1 MDKGANNMGLF
12 SSSSKSSSKTY
23 YTDNSKNISADFST
37 GELGGEG
44 ARNNIVATGDVYYAG
59 MSDDLATNFLNAVNT
74 SANTIVDGSLEL
86 TNTVLDAGNQLFND
100 MFDWVQETIGS
111 VAQQTDRV
119 TSALANAYNSEQA
132 THSAFK
138 TYALYGLIGFL
149 GWAYFVKRK

>member
-1 MDKGANNMGLF
+1 MGLF

-59 MSDDLATNFLNAVNT
+59 MSDDLATEFMTQVNAGADRV
-74 SANTIVDGSLEL
+74 V
-86 TNTVLDAGNQLFND
+86 DAGLQLYND
-100 MFDWVQETIGS
+100 TFGWVQETIGS

-138 TYALYGLIGFL
+138 TYALYGLAGFIA
-149 GWAYFVKRK
+149 WVYFVKRK

>member
-1 MDKGANNMGLF
+1 MGLF
-12 SSSSKSSSKTY
+12 SSKSSSKSTTNY
-23 YTDNSKNISADFST
+23 YDYSRNMSVDLSS
-37 GELGGEG
+37 GELGSEG

-100 MFDWVQETIGS
+100 TFGWVQETIGS

-138 TYALYGLIGFL
+138 TYALYGLAGFIA
-149 GWAYFVKRK
+149 WVYFVKRK